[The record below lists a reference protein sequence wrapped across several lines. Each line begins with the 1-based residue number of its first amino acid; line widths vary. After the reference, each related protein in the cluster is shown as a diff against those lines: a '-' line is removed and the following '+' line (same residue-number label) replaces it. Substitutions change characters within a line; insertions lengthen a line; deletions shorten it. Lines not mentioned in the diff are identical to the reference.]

1 MDIDIIRKY
10 IGIFSPLLLFFI
22 SFLLLLNLTNYLHFF
37 IGGFI
42 VNIFLNVILKLIIKE
57 PRPLEDKKAIEIAV
71 ENNRKISFNKFG
83 MPSGHAQEDGFCLA
97 FIACV
102 LKNMWVTTG
111 YILITIITLYQRYT
125 YKKHTLL
132 QIGLGL
138 VIGLAV
144 GYITYV
150 LSRKFIEGHV
160 KMKEDDDAPL

>member
-1 MDIDIIRKY
+1 
-10 IGIFSPLLLFFI
+10 
-22 SFLLLLNLTNYLHFF
+22 
-37 IGGFI
+37 
-42 VNIFLNVILKLIIKE
+42 
-57 PRPLEDKKAIEIAV
+57 
-71 ENNRKISFNKFG
+71 
-83 MPSGHAQEDGFCLA
+83 
-97 FIACV
+97 
-102 LKNMWVTTG
+102 MWVTTG